1 MNAEKAAVCYT
12 PESLEFLPYPAYLL
26 DEKRIIC
33 YRNKL
38 TQCILFPLNRRM
50 RLDKL
55 ITKRDRARVDNLK
68 IGQET
73 FISIS
78 TMDSYGAM
86 ILRQEGGY
94 CLALRNITAQMMSHV
109 SGLATRLPSFFG
121 DSAEQICALR
131 LSSVQTQEEM
141 IKVRQK
147 YNRALRCQTEL
158 ATYFRVTSGKT
169 DQDSISELVTPVNA
183 LLEYARKALL
193 PNGTHLHNKLRE
205 GTVYALANADDFCY
219 AIATVI
225 SVAAE
230 NLYGNM
236 IYAETHVMIDEYTV
250 SIRFEPNFDEETY
263 RNVLSRYYREDVL
276 CGPYRNM
283 FFDLLLVQMLAEASG
298 WQFRVTSSGCSDGML
313 SMTLAVP
320 LSPERPPMLFSA
332 PDPMPLVEMQLVELL
347 GTHGV
352 RERSERGNE
361 DAFY

>member
-1 MNAEKAAVCYT
+1 MNAEKTTVCYT

-26 DEKRIIC
+26 DENRIIR

-38 TQCILFPLNRRM
+38 TQSKLFPLNRRM

-55 ITKRDRARVDNLK
+55 ITKRDRERVNALK
-68 IGQET
+68 VGQET

-78 TMDSYGAM
+78 TLDSYGAM
-86 ILRQEGGY
+86 ILRQEDGY

-109 SGLATRLPSFFG
+109 SDLATRLPSFFG
-121 DSAEQICALR
+121 DSEEQICALR

-147 YNRALRCQTEL
+147 YNRALRCQTGL
-158 ATYFRVTSGKT
+158 ATYFRVTSGKV
-169 DQDSISELVTPVNA
+169 DKDSITELATPVNA
-183 LLEYARKALL
+183 LLEYARKVLL
-193 PNGTHLHNKLRE
+193 PNGTHLKNKLRE
-205 GTVYALANADDFCY
+205 GTVYALANSDDFCY
-219 AIATVI
+219 AVATVL

-230 NLYGNM
+230 NLYGNL
-236 IYAETHVMIDEYTV
+236 IYAETHVMLDEYTV

-263 RNVLSRYYREDVL
+263 RKVLSRYYREDVL

-320 LSPERPPMLFSA
+320 LSPACPPMFHSA
-332 PDPMPLVEMQLVELL
+332 PDPMPLVEMQLVEVL
-347 GTHGV
+347 GTHGE
-352 RERSERGNE
+352 RETPEQGI
-361 DAFY
+361 